1 MNRVISFILLSL
13 LILSVT
19 TFFIADVDEEED
31 ISYFVS
37 NEVVTNTTIFKELD
51 PQVKVKK
58 VLRDFNLDNFYETTE
73 RNIDFSITKH
83 VLMLWIVALIVSTA
97 IIIPVRRYL
106 SGGSLVPS
114 GWINAIEAIV
124 KFIRDSIAKPNVGEK
139 WVMTWAPVLLT
150 FFFFILFAN
159 GIGMVPIFDVLG
171 SINRFLLEVPY
182 SDKYNTINTMLN
194 GGVTATANFNV
205 TGALATI
212 TFFSIMI
219 AGIMAHGFIKHWKNL
234 VPHGLAWP
242 VYIIL
247 IPIEIMGL
255 FVKPFALTMRLAANM
270 TGGHIAL
277 LALLSLMA
285 IFGELFSS
293 AVAGIG
299 VSLVAVPMAAAI
311 AGLEV
316 IVVLVQA
323 YVFTLLTAVFIG
335 MAIHVHH

>member
-1 MNRVISFILLSL
+1 MLPAQSIEGSKTVMEKVGPNIISH
-13 LILSVT
+13 
-19 TFFIADVDEEED
+19 
-31 ISYFVS
+31 VS
-37 NEVVTNTTIFKELD
+37 NTYKTDYPPIIKIEPIMG
-51 PQVKVKK
+51 
-58 VLRDFNLDNFYETTE
+58 
-73 RNIDFSITKH
+73 IDFSITKH

-114 GWINAIEAIV
+114 GWINAIEAI
-124 KFIRDSIAKPNVGEK
+124 
-139 WVMTWAPVLLT
+139 PVLLT

-171 SINRFLLEVPY
+171 SINRFLLGVPY

-299 VSLVAVPMAAAI
+299 VSIVAVPMAAAI